1 MLPAAATDLRSL
13 VEQYV
18 YPIVVCDED
27 GGVRFCNV
35 PAQTLFGGVDLVGR
49 SLPPEWMDK
58 EKIEI
63 DIDEVPTTFRMLWAE
78 IMWEGNPAWYLLTY
92 PAEGGDSDELK
103 SRLEQSIEMAAVEAE
118 KRQQVESD
126 RERLEAK
133 LRDLHQRSV
142 SKLEAARNAL
152 EAEKSERQS
161 LFERLSKLK
170 DETDDLRTQLDEKKA
185 QLEEAGHRS
194 SEAFE
199 SLQAELSTKQAAI
212 SNAEEK
218 AERYRR
224 VYEELDVEM
233 TRSQEQSALLTARLR
248 TAESRLDRAQRL
260 LDGGSLE
267 AISALGSGADE
278 GEMQALREK
287 VTELESELRR
297 AKLEPPAPTVPAE
310 DPQAQA
316 TIASLEAECET
327 LRHEMGQL
335 QLAFEQAQNT
345 GGVAAPVQETGDE
358 VELRRKLDDTLAVV
372 AELRLHKEQELW
384 EARSA
389 LGKLQDLYGAVSSAA
404 TANGHE
410 PVTVAE
416 VGSSA
421 SSQELREARHRIFE
435 LENALSAAGDQIIAL
450 TSESGDSALG
460 EQAARLT
467 ARVEELEDLLLE
479 ARQEAAQQVETQ
491 NAGNEHEEAL
501 HEANQ
506 RVGEL
511 EGELALALAG
521 AQSAVEGAEGGLSL
535 DTSQWQERIA
545 ELESQ
550 LERAQSEA
558 SPEELI
564 YARNRISELE
574 LMVSQGGGSLG
585 ARDPE
590 RQRLESELAQAQNQL
605 NEMARELRR
614 TMDGD
619 RETKKLA
626 YADQLTGLPNY
637 NLTGQYLQVCFERSG
652 RGEGALALILIDLD
666 NFRRVNDAL
675 GSKSGDE
682 LLRQV
687 GARLQRTVTEKDT
700 AIARRG
706 EDEFMVVAFLEGATV
721 DGEALSARVR
731 GIAHNL
737 LSELIKPFEIVD
749 QRVQITASMGVALY
763 PGPAVDREALL
774 EQAEHAMYR
783 AKESGRARVSFYT
796 QEIHQNRDRKI
807 RVERELR
814 QAVAD
819 NQFTLLYQPIVEIP
833 SGKVVGLEALL
844 RWSHPQRGLLEPAEF
859 LAVAEEIGVILPLS
873 DHILTEALTVAKQ
886 KFMKRRFMS
895 LNLSHRQL
903 VDASFPA
910 RFMKQLERAQVK
922 PNEVMVEVSEKTTR
936 MDPERSRNTLAALA
950 QWGVGIALDD
960 FGSGSSELSLFKE
973 FPVKLVKIDGLLVHK
988 LPGDREAA
996 KLCFA
1001 IARMAAAME
1010 IPVLAEGVE
1019 SREQLEM
1026 VSSFGCQYA
1035 QGMFLREPMNVN
1047 QLVQIL

>member
-13 VEQYV
+13 VEEYV

-49 SLPPEWMDK
+49 SLPAEWMDK
-58 EKIEI
+58 EKVEIEL
-63 DIDEVPTTFRMLWAE
+63 DGEPTIFRMLWAE
-78 IMWEGNPAWYLLTY
+78 IMWEGNPAWYLVTY
-92 PAEGGDSDELK
+92 PSEGGDDELK
-103 SRLEQSIEMAAVEAE
+103 SRLEQSIEMAATEAE
-118 KRQQVESD
+118 RRQQVESE

-152 EAEKSERQS
+152 ESEKSERQS
-161 LFERLSKLK
+161 LFERLSKLRE
-170 DETDDLRTQLDEKKA
+170 ETDDLKA
-185 QLEEAGHRS
+185 QLEEKKLELEEVTHRS
-194 SEAFE
+194 TEAFE
-199 SLQAELSTKQAAI
+199 SLQAELSAKERQLSTV
-212 SNAEEK
+212 EEK
-218 AERYRR
+218 SERYRR

-233 TRSQEQSALLTARLR
+233 HRSQEQAALLTARLR

-267 AISALGSGADE
+267 AVAALGSGGDE
-278 GEMQALREK
+278 QEMQALRER
-287 VTELESELRR
+287 VLELESELRR
-297 AKLEPPAPTVPAE
+297 ARVETSESPAA

-316 TIASLEAECET
+316 TIAQLEAEGRD
-327 LRHEMGQL
+327 LRQQVEDL
-335 QLAFEQAQNT
+335 TARLAQADT
-345 GGVAAPVQETGDE
+345 GAGATSEPDE
-358 VELRRKLDDTLAVV
+358 SVSLRRKLADALAVV
-372 AELRLHKEQELW
+372 AELRLHKEQELM

-389 LGKLQDLYGAVSSAA
+389 LFKLQELYRAARTQGSAVEDRPPGETVDPAELLKAHGRISELERALEEAGRQLADLSASAPEAATVEDSGLQEQVAILSSRVRELEAELAVS
-404 TANGHE
+404 TQQ
-410 PVTVAE
+410 VTQAP
-416 VGSSA
+416 SSA
-421 SSQELREARHRIFE
+421 E
-435 LENALSAAGDQIIAL
+435 LEQAL
-450 TSESGDSALG
+450 
-460 EQAARLT
+460 
-467 ARVEELEDLLLE
+467 
-479 ARQEAAQQVETQ
+479 QQ
-491 NAGNEHEEAL
+491 
-501 HEANQ
+501 ANQ
-506 RVGEL
+506 RL
-511 EGELALALAG
+511 
-521 AQSAVEGAEGGLSL
+521 
-535 DTSQWQERIA
+535 A
-545 ELESQ
+545 ELEAQ

-558 SPEELI
+558 SPEELVF
-564 YARNRISELE
+564 ARNRISELE
-574 LMVSQGGGSLG
+574 LMVAQSGGSAGG
-585 ARDPE
+585 ASDPE
-590 RQRLESELAQAQNQL
+590 RMRLEAELAQTQAQL

-737 LSELIKPFEIVD
+737 LSELIKPFEILD
-749 QRVQITASMGVALY
+749 QRVQITASLGVALY
-763 PGPAVDREALL
+763 PGPAADREALL
-774 EQAEHAMYR
+774 EQAEHAMYK

-796 QEIHQNRDRKI
+796 QDIHQNRDRKI

-814 QAVAD
+814 QAVTD
-819 NQFTLLYQPIVEIP
+819 GHFTLLYQPIVEIP

-859 LAVAEEIGVILPLS
+859 LGVAEEIGVILPLS
-873 DHILTEALTVAKQ
+873 DQILAEALVVAKQ

-903 VDASFPA
+903 VDASFPN
-910 RFMKQLERAQVK
+910 RFMKALERAQVK

-936 MDPERSRNTLAALA
+936 MDPERSRSTLAALA
-950 QWGVGIALDD
+950 KWGVGIALDD
-960 FGSGSSELSLFKE
+960 FGSGSSELSMFRE
-973 FPVKLVKIDGLLVHK
+973 FPIKLVKIDGALVGK
-988 LPGDREAA
+988 LPSDRETA

-1001 IARMAAAME
+1001 IARLAAALE

-1035 QGMFLREPMNVN
+1035 QGLFLREPMNVN

>member
-35 PAQTLFGGVDLVGR
+35 PAQNLFGGTDLVGR

-58 EKIEI
+58 DKVEI
-63 DIDEVPTTFRMLWAE
+63 DIDDVPTTFRMLWAE

-92 PAEGGDSDELK
+92 PAEGLESEELK
-103 SRLEQSIEMAAVEAE
+103 SRLEQSMEMAAVEAE
-118 KRQQVESD
+118 KRQQVENE

-170 DETDDLRTQLDEKKA
+170 EETDELKTQLEDKKM
-185 QLEEAGHRS
+185 QLEEATHRS
-194 SEAFE
+194 AEVFE
-199 SLQAELSTKQAAI
+199 SLQEEISSKQSALSQ
-212 SNAEEK
+212 AEEK

-233 TRSQEQSALLTARLR
+233 TRSQEQSALLTAKLR

-267 AISALGSGADE
+267 AISALGAGTDE
-278 GEMQALREK
+278 GEMQAMREK
-287 VTELESELRR
+287 VAELESELRR
-297 AKLEPPAPTVPAE
+297 AKLEPPAPAP

-316 TIASLEAECET
+316 TIASLEAECQS
-327 LRHEMGQL
+327 LRGEVADL
-335 QLAFEQAQNT
+335 RARLEQAQSST
-345 GGVAAPVQETGDE
+345 EGQSEGGDGED
-358 VELRRKLDDTLAVV
+358 LHRKLQDTMAVV
-372 AELRLHKEQELW
+372 AELRLHKEQELL

-389 LGKLQDLYGAVSSAA
+389 LGKLQDLY
-404 TANGHE
+404 
-410 PVTVAE
+410 
-416 VGSSA
+416 SSA
-421 SSQELREARHRIFE
+421 SRTAQAQSESGAEGSETVEELSQARRRIAE

-450 TSESGDSALG
+450 STEAGVGSGDVELRAQTYTLAARVQELESLLEEARQDTGHRSGSESPVQNERA
-460 EQAARLT
+460 
-467 ARVEELEDLLLE
+467 LLE
-479 ARQEAAQQVETQ
+479 AS
-491 NAGNEHEEAL
+491 
-501 HEANQ
+501 Q
-506 RVGEL
+506 RVAEL
-511 EGELALALAG
+511 EAELARARVSEESGHLT
-521 AQSAVEGAEGGLSL
+521 L
-535 DTSQWQERIA
+535 DTSHWQERIA
-545 ELESQ
+545 ELETQ
-550 LERAQSEA
+550 LERAQNEA
-558 SPEELI
+558 SPEELVN
-564 YARNRISELE
+564 ARNRISELE
-574 LMVSQGGGSLG
+574 LLVSQGGGSLG
-585 ARDPE
+585 AGDPE
-590 RQRLESELAQAQNQL
+590 RQRLESELAHAQSQL

-763 PGPAVDREALL
+763 PGPALDREALL

-807 RVERELR
+807 RIERELR
-814 QAVAD
+814 QAVGEG
-819 NQFTLLYQPIVEIP
+819 QFTLLYQPIVEIP

-844 RWSHPQRGLLEPAEF
+844 RWSHPQRGLLEPSEF

-873 DHILTEALTVAKQ
+873 DQILTEALVVAKQ

-903 VDASFPA
+903 VDASFPT
-910 RFMKQLERAQVK
+910 RFMKQLERHQVK

-960 FGSGSSELSLFKE
+960 FGSGSSELSMFKE
-973 FPVKLVKIDGLLVHK
+973 FPVKLVKIDGLLVSK

-1001 IARMAAAME
+1001 IARLAAAME